1 MHISKFY
8 KLGRN
13 QSQLDFVD
21 VRLDTDIPVFLDPT
35 AIKSLQSPWGNELS
49 SLLQSFFETVL
60 SYIKSGKHSVAQ
72 ALLASLSERNEF
84 HLGYSQGK
92 SQGHAFGA
100 KSAES
105 VWGALFKSNASLT
118 GLLEDLEDTC
128 LLIEGVGPDMISD
141 AVSNILRGP
150 LIKYTQDMCVYYDI
164 PMISGV
170 VSGPIWNPVK
180 GAWEN
185 SFVTLPVAGKFGKI
199 IFVPKLLVRQKLSY
213 RVDEYYRHFLLP
225 EMQRSELKAHT
236 PLVEVLKDGS
246 ERVTKKA
253 LMEKYG
259 KDKLAVVNMT
269 IKHPHALE
277 DYRVAKRDNSPRPL
291 SHEDIAE
298 IEGGDKPHWSSLK
311 SELKAILPGNEGA
324 GDYEKVIEKIFSAVF
339 YPSLVNPTKQHNIHN
354 GRKRIDITYTNEAK
368 NGFFYWIGLHHPSSL
383 IFVECKNYGKEVGNP
398 EVDQLSGRFSRN
410 RGAVGILTCRTVED
424 KVRLEARCKDTAN
437 DSRGFII
444 ALDDNDVL
452 ALIDEREKEIGPLD
466 YSLLRG
472 KFMALID

>member
-21 VRLDTDIPVFLDPT
+21 VKLDTDIPIFLDPT

-60 SYIKSGKHSVAQ
+60 SYIKNGKHSVAQ

-84 HLGYSQGK
+84 HLGYSRGK

-164 PMISGV
+164 PMSSGV
-170 VSGPIWNPVK
+170 VSGPIWNPVE

-269 IKHPHALE
+269 LKHPHALE
-277 DYRVAKRDNSPRPL
+277 DYRVAKRDKSPLPL

-298 IEGGDKPHWSSLK
+298 IEGGDKPDWNSLK

-324 GDYEKVIEKIFSAVF
+324 GDYEKVIEKIFSAIF
-339 YPSLVNPTKQHNIHN
+339 YPSLANPKKQHNIHN

-368 NGFFYWIGLHHPSSL
+368 NGFFYWIGLHYPSSL

-398 EVDQLSGRFSRN
+398 EVDQLSGRFSPS
-410 RGAVGILTCRTVED
+410 RGTVGILTCRTVED
-424 KVRLEARCKDTAN
+424 KVHLSARCKDTAN
-437 DSRGFII
+437 DSRGYII
-444 ALDDNDVL
+444 ALDDNDVF
-452 ALIDEREKEIGPLD
+452 ALVDEREKEIGALD
-466 YSLLRG
+466 YSLLRS
-472 KFMALID
+472 KFMDLIG